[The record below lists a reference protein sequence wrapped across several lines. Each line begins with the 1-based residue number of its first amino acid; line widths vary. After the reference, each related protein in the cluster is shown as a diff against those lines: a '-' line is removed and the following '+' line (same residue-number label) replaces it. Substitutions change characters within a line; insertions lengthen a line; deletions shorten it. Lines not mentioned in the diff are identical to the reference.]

1 MWLYKNKIIS
11 KIEDLPNPNIF
22 GFIYKITNLKN
33 GKIYIGKKQ
42 ILSKTK
48 IKIGKKEKALLPTQR
63 GRTPSKKLVIKE
75 SNWSEYWGSC
85 KPLLED
91 VKKLGESNFKKEILM
106 FCISKK
112 LLTYWEA
119 AYQIKEDVLLKD
131 TYCDTILGHYY
142 RKDFLS

>member
-106 FCISKK
+106 FCTSKK